1 MKHCMISLLLA
12 AILMSFCSCTP
23 LSSSINEEQTSESIA
38 STAEEPENTQTEAS
52 IDPVLFADLQT
63 VTENYV
69 SPVLSYGKMTTYNW
83 DSPSQILADDLV
95 NICMSNNYLQLP
107 TFPDNK
113 PISEYGEYLTDRVAA
128 DEVEAVYPLPAL

>member
-1 MKHCMISLLLA
+1 M
-12 AILMSFCSCTP
+12 
-23 LSSSINEEQTSESIA
+23 
-38 STAEEPENTQTEAS
+38 
-52 IDPVLFADLQT
+52 
-63 VTENYV
+63 TENYV

-107 TFPDNK
+107 TSPDNK

>member
-12 AILMSFCSCTP
+12 AILMSLCSCTS

-38 STAEEPENTQTEAS
+38 STAETENTQTEAS
-52 IDPVLFADLQT
+52 IDPALFADLKT
-63 VTENYV
+63 VTEKYV

-107 TFPDNK
+107 TSPDNK
-113 PISEYGEYLTDRVAA
+113 PISEYGEYLTDHVAA